1 MFTRI
6 TGALLRKQRVLA
18 DKRER
23 MRTNPEE
30 KGFTLIELLVV
41 VLIIGV
47 LAAVAI
53 PIFLSQQDGAKD
65 SAVAASVTSAKTAVI
80 AQFTSTGTFPT
91 TIVGLEGYTPSAD
104 ISVVLSGTT
113 EANFLIT
120 GQWAA
125 DAAPK
130 TQHEW
135 KINGTGAATE
145 TTP

>member
-6 TGALLRKQRVLA
+6 TGALLRKQRVFA

-23 MRTNPEE
+23 MRQGLDE

-65 SAVAASVTSAKTAVI
+65 SAVSAAITSAKTAVI
-80 AQFTSTGTFPT
+80 AEFTSTGVFPPAGPLT
-91 TIVGLEGYTPSAD
+91 GVEGYTPSAD
-104 ISVVLSGTT
+104 IDVAMTGDET
-113 EANFLIT
+113 NFVIT
-120 GQWAA
+120 GEWAD
-125 DAAPK
+125 DAGSGD
-130 TQHEW
+130 HEW
-135 KINGTGAATE
+135 TIDASGAAVQS
-145 TTP
+145 P

>member
-18 DKRER
+18 EKRER
-23 MRTNPEE
+23 LRLNPDE

-65 SAVAASVTSAKTAVI
+65 SAVSAAITSAKTAVI
-80 AQFTSTGTFPT
+80 AEFTSTGVFPT
-91 TIVGLEGYTPSAD
+91 TIDGLEGYTASDD
-104 ISVVLSGTT
+104 ITVALSGTDET
-113 EANFLIT
+113 DFVIT
-120 GQWAA
+120 GTWTEDAVPA
-125 DAAPK
+125 D
-130 TQHEW
+130 HEW
-135 KINGTGAATE
+135 TIDGDGAAVQS
-145 TTP
+145 

>member
-23 MRTNPEE
+23 MRVDPEE

-65 SAVAASVTSAKTAVI
+65 SAVSAAITSAKTAVI
-80 AQFTSTGTFPT
+80 AEFTSTGTFPT
-91 TIVGLEGYTPSAD
+91 LTALEGYTPSAD
-104 ISVVLSGTT
+104 ITVTMTGDEDTFV
-113 EANFLIT
+113 IT
-120 GQWAA
+120 GVWAEDAVPA
-125 DAAPK
+125 DHRW
-130 TQHEW
+130 T
-135 KINGTGAATE
+135 INGTGAAVE
-145 TTP
+145 G